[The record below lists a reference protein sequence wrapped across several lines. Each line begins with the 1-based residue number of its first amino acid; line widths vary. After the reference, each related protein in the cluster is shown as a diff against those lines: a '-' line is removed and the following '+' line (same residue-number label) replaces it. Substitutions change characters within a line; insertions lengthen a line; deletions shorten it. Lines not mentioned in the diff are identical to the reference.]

1 VPEGSSACSCVKLD
15 RMRTSRHE
23 APIQRH
29 HLKFRRLGEAYAIL
43 RLEPD
48 AAIPDW
54 AIHGEFNSISRTA
67 DELSIVC
74 PASNLPPSIQ
84 AEQRWMCLKLE
95 GPFPFSMTG
104 ILLSFIQPLSD
115 NAIPIFAVS
124 TYDTDYVLIQEEF
137 SEKALAILRQ
147 AGHEL
152 KA

>member
-1 VPEGSSACSCVKLD
+1 MP
-15 RMRTSRHE
+15 TSPHE
-23 APIQRH
+23 ASIQDHR
-29 HLKFRRLGEAYAIL
+29 LKFRRLREGYAIL

-48 AAIPDW
+48 ATVPDW
-54 AIHGEFNSISRTA
+54 AARSEFNSISRSA

-74 PASNLPPSIQ
+74 AASNIPPSIRVPL
-84 AEQRWMCLKLE
+84 RWMCLKLE
-95 GPFPFSMTG
+95 GPFPFSLTG

-137 SEKALAILRQ
+137 SEKALSILQQ

>member
-1 VPEGSSACSCVKLD
+1 MP
-15 RMRTSRHE
+15 TFPHE

-29 HLKFRRLGEAYAIL
+29 HLKFRRLREAYAIL

-54 AIHGEFNSISRTA
+54 AGKGEFNSISRTA
-67 DELSIVC
+67 EELSIAC

-84 AEQRWMCLKLE
+84 AQQRWMCLKLE
-95 GPFPFSMTG
+95 GPFPFSLTG

-137 SEKALAILRQ
+137 SDKALSILQQ
-147 AGHEL
+147 AGHQL
-152 KA
+152 KP

>member
-1 VPEGSSACSCVKLD
+1 MP
-15 RMRTSRHE
+15 TSPHE
-23 APIQRH
+23 APVQRH
-29 HLKFRRLGEAYAIL
+29 RVKFRTLREAYAVL

-48 AAIPDW
+48 APIPDW
-54 AIHGEFNSISRTA
+54 AAQGEFNSISRTA

-74 PASNLPPSIQ
+74 PAINIPATIRSPL
-84 AEQRWMCLKLE
+84 RWICLKLE
-95 GPFPFSMTG
+95 GPFPFSVTG

-137 SEKALAILRQ
+137 SEKALSILQQ

>member
-1 VPEGSSACSCVKLD
+1 MSTAQDEP
-15 RMRTSRHE
+15 R
-23 APIQRH
+23 PQRH
-29 HLKFRRLGEAYAIL
+29 QLTFRCLNASYAIV
-43 RLEPD
+43 RLEPQT
-48 AAIPDW
+48 AVPEW
-54 AIHGEFNSISRTA
+54 AQKGEFTSITSTA

-74 PASNLPPSIQ
+74 PATNVPPTIR
-84 AEQRWMCLKLE
+84 APQRWICLKLV
-95 GPFPFSMTG
+95 GPFPFSLTG

-137 SEKALAILRQ
+137 SEKALLLLQQ